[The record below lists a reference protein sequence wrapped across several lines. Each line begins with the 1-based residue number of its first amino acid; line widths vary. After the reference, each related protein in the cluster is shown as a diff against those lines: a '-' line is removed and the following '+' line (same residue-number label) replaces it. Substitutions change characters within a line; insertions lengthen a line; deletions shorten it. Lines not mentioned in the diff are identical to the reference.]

1 MIIIDER
8 AFFRLPLLQNF
19 FKPSH
24 LQDRLS
30 RRAYLFSAVATFI
43 VFFAVWGLIA
53 ASGFI
58 NQLFLPSPVA
68 VAWAI
73 LDSFLNFGYAWDVLV
88 SSYRIFLG
96 FLLSA
101 ALAIPVGL
109 LMGTYKPI
117 EALLEPINDFIRY
130 MPVVAFVPLCI
141 LWAGIGDSQKIMVI
155 FIGTYFQL
163 VLMVAAA
170 VSQVPREYLETYS
183 MLSGGKSGH
192 LRKIILPAAWPTI
205 FDSLRIAA
213 GWAWSYLVVA
223 ELVAAETG
231 IGFKIMQAQRFLK
244 TPQVI
249 AGIVVVG
256 LLGIL
261 TDYLFKSAA
270 HKLFPWVQEK

>member
-1 MIIIDER
+1 MIIIDEK
-8 AFFRLPLLQNF
+8 AFFKLPLLQNY

-24 LQDRLS
+24 LQDKLS
-30 RRAYLFSAVATFI
+30 RGTYVLSAVLTFV
-43 VFFAVWGLIA
+43 VFFAVWDLIA
-53 ASGFI
+53 ASGLI
-58 NQLFLPSPVA
+58 NELFLPSPIA
-68 VAWAI
+68 VIGAL
-73 LDSFLNFGYAWDVLV
+73 LDSFLNFGYAWDILV
-88 SSYRIFLG
+88 SSYRILLG

-117 EALLEPINDFIRY
+117 EALLEPFNDFIRY

-141 LWAGIGDSQKIMVI
+141 LWMGIGDSQKVLVI

-170 VSQVPREYLETYS
+170 VAQVPREYLETYS
-183 MLSGGKSGH
+183 MLSGGKAGH

-261 TDYLFKSAA
+261 TDYLFKTAS
-270 HKLFPWVQEK
+270 HRLFPWVQEK

>member
-1 MIIIDER
+1 MIILDER
-8 AFFRLPLLQNF
+8 AFFKLSLLQNY

-24 LQDRLS
+24 LQARLS
-30 RRAYLFSAVATFI
+30 RRTYLISAMTTFV
-43 VFFAVWGLIA
+43 VFFVGWGLLA
-53 ASGFI
+53 ASGVI
-58 NQLFLPSPVA
+58 NQLFLPSPSA

-73 LDSFLNFGYAWDVLV
+73 VDSFLNFGFAWDVLV
-88 SSYRIFLG
+88 SSYRILLG

-101 ALAIPVGL
+101 ALAIPIGL

-117 EALLEPINDFIRY
+117 EAILEPFNDFVRY

-141 LWAGIGDSQKIMVI
+141 LWAGIGDGQKILVI

-170 VSQVPREYLETYS
+170 VAQVPREYLETYS
-183 MLSGGKSGH
+183 ILSGGRAGH

-205 FDSLRIAA
+205 FDSLRISA

-244 TPQVI
+244 TPEVI
-249 AGIVVVG
+249 AGIVIVG

-261 TDYLFKSAA
+261 TDYLFKTAS
-270 HKLFPWVQEK
+270 HRLFPWVQEK

>member
-223 ELVAAETG
+223 ELVAAEAG